1 MLYRAPE
8 VVWRELKP
16 RENETVRYE
25 FGHPLNYYVIK
36 DNPDN
41 NTNKPYIVCYGGREF
56 KECASIQDAKDW
68 VEHIHFPSVINKA
81 GFKPV
86 NN

>member
-1 MLYRAPE
+1 MLYRVPE

-41 NTNKPYIVCYGGREF
+41 NPNKPYIVCYGGREF

-68 VEHIHFPSVINKA
+68 VEHTHFPSVINKA